1 MLPKFIKSLLRLQR
15 IAIEILESPMS
26 RLTDCL
32 LALSAHTYNMFAR
45 ALTEEEN
52 FDSFV
57 QLVENELVFMQGQK
71 TPVFNPTLVSLS
83 LKLAASD
90 HPKAKDIAQK
100 IAHFTFD
107 NISAPQIVC
116 SELSKVI
123 DMGPT
128 RKKG

>member
-57 QLVENELVFMQGQK
+57 
-71 TPVFNPTLVSLS
+71 TLVSIS
-83 LKLAASD
+83 PQPNTISSSVSFIDQSAAG
-90 HPKAKDIAQK
+90 
-100 IAHFTFD
+100 
-107 NISAPQIVC
+107 
-116 SELSKVI
+116 L
-123 DMGPT
+123 
-128 RKKG
+128 